1 MRPIEKAIW
10 FVESHFAGGIS
21 LGDIAATAGVS
32 RFALARMF
40 SERSERRRCVIC
52 GLGA

>member
-10 FVESHFAGGIS
+10 FVESHF